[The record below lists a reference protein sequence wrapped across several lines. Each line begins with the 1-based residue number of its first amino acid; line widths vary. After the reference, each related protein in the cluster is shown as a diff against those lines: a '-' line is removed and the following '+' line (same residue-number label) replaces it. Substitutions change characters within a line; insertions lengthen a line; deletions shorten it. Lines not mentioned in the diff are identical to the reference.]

1 MSTRYP
7 VRLRLIALL
16 APLLACAPLLS
27 ACEENGLLAELILSP
42 DTATVALPGASV
54 GSALDIVRTQRD
66 RLVRRPELL
75 EDAEQW
81 DVALRRNEAGALV
94 LRPFVPV
101 SGSGLRGAGLALASE
116 AFEQIDEAPR
126 GDGAYSTAPVAVSA
140 GASYF
145 LRSRQFSGNGIVC
158 VKYAKL
164 RVVSV
169 DQTAGTA
176 RFAMVINDGCDD
188 ERLAD

>member
-1 MSTRYP
+1 MRYP

-94 LRPFVPV
+94 LRPFTPV
-101 SGSGLRGAGLALASE
+101 GAGLRGAGLAPATE
-116 AFEQIDEAPR
+116 AFEQIEEAPR
-126 GDGAYSTAPVAVSA
+126 GDGAYATTPLPVTA
-140 GASYF
+140 GASYL
-145 LRSRQFSGNGIVC
+145 LRSRQFSSSGIVC

-164 RVVSV
+164 KAVTV
-169 DQTAGTA
+169 DQAAGTV

>member
-1 MSTRYP
+1 M
-7 VRLRLIALL
+7 RLRFFALL

-27 ACEENGLLAELILSP
+27 ACDENGLLSELILSP

-81 DVALRRNEAGALV
+81 DVALRRTEAGTLV
-94 LRPFVPV
+94 LRPFIPV
-101 SGSGLRGAGLALASE
+101 GGGLRGAGLAVSNE
-116 AFEQIDEAPR
+116 AFEQIEDAPR
-126 GDGAYSTAPVAVSA
+126 GDGAYGTTPLPVTVN
-140 GASYF
+140 GVYL
-145 LRSRQFSGNGIVC
+145 LRSRQFSGTGFVC

-164 RVVSV
+164 KAVAV
-169 DQTAGTA
+169 DEAAGTA

>member
-1 MSTRYP
+1 

-16 APLLACAPLLS
+16 APLLACAPLLG
-27 ACEENGLLAELILSP
+27 ACDDNGLLSELILSP
-42 DTATVALPGASV
+42 DTATVALPGSSV
-54 GSALDIVRTQRD
+54 GSALDIVRTTSN
-66 RLVRRPELL
+66 RLVRMPERL

-81 DVALRRNEAGALV
+81 DVALRRTEAGALV
-94 LRPFVPV
+94 LRPYIPV
-101 SGSGLRGAGLALASE
+101 SGARGAGLAPTSE

-126 GDGAYSTAPVAVSA
+126 GDGSYSSNPVLVTA
-140 GASYF
+140 GATYF
-145 LRSRQFSGNGIVC
+145 LRSRQFSGNGLVC

-164 RVVSV
+164 KVVTV
-169 DQTAGTA
+169 DPAAGTA

>member
-1 MSTRYP
+1 
-7 VRLRLIALL
+7 VRLRFIALL

-27 ACEENGLLAELILSP
+27 ACDDNGFLSELILSP

-54 GSALDIVRTQRD
+54 GSALDIVRVSSN
-66 RLVRRPELL
+66 RLVRMPERL

-81 DVALRRNEAGALV
+81 DVALRRNEGGALV
-94 LRPFVPV
+94 LRPFRPV
-101 SGSGLRGAGLALASE
+101 GGGLRGAGIAVASE
-116 AFEQIDEAPR
+116 AFEQIEDAPR
-126 GDGAYSTAPVAVSA
+126 GDASYGTDPVAVTE

-145 LRSRQFSGNGIVC
+145 VRSRQFSGTGVVC

-164 RVVSV
+164 KAVTVN
-169 DQTAGTA
+169 QAAGTA

>member
-1 MSTRYP
+1 M
-7 VRLRLIALL
+7 RLRFFALL
-16 APLLACAPLLS
+16 APLLACAPLLG
-27 ACEENGLLAELILSP
+27 ACDDNGFLSEVILSP

-54 GSALDIVRTQRD
+54 GSALDFVRVSSN
-66 RLVRRPELL
+66 RLVRMPERL

-81 DVALRRNEAGALV
+81 DVALRRNEAGTLV
-94 LRPFVPV
+94 LRPYTPA
-101 SGSGLRGAGLALASE
+101 GGGLRGAGLALATE

-126 GDGAYSTAPVAVSA
+126 GDSSYGSNPLPVTANATYLV
-140 GASYF
+140 
-145 LRSRQFSGNGIVC
+145 RSRQFTGTGLVC

-164 RVVSV
+164 KAVTV
-169 DQTAGTA
+169 DNAAGTA